1 MKPTPNDP
9 QQHSDLPSTGLS
21 PEMRK
26 RLAIA
31 GGLVAVALAAIPVL
45 ESFSGDEKTA
55 PPSSSTP
62 LSSGRIVSKN
72 DAASAPALVI
82 AQLPESSAPL
92 AASTPAV
99 AAPQADGS
107 HAPAAGSPTA
117 PQPGSPQAATP
128 APQSRPPLAAAGA
141 PAKPATTPLM
151 PTAKPA
157 TAQTQSSNKHTTPL
171 TESVGTAPVGQSTVT
186 QDAAKATPLP
196 APARM
201 PTLTPGNNHQPSLG
215 YQLQLGLF
223 ASPGNAEKLVSDLK
237 KHGLSAR
244 TETRVQLGPFRT
256 RAEAEEAMQRLRE
269 LGYQPLLV
277 PLGTQ

>member
-45 ESFSGDEKTA
+45 ESFSGGEKTA
-55 PPSSSTP
+55 APSSSTP
-62 LSSGRIVSKN
+62 LSSGRIVSKE

-99 AAPQADGS
+99 AAPLAADS
-107 HAPAAGSPTA
+107 HAAIDNTPPAPT
-117 PQPGSPQAATP
+117 PGSPAAAAPAPASRPTLAAT
-128 APQSRPPLAAAGA
+128 AT
-141 PAKPATTPLM
+141 PAKPAAAAPLPASKATPPVVHAN
-151 PTAKPA
+151 PTPAAATDSNGSAPAGKTAAPQAAAAKPA
-157 TAQTQSSNKHTTPL
+157 
-171 TESVGTAPVGQSTVT
+171 
-186 QDAAKATPLP
+186 PLP
-196 APARM
+196 APART
-201 PTLTPGNNHQPSLG
+201 PTLATGNNHPSLG

-223 ASPGNAEKLVSDLK
+223 ASPGNAEKLVADLK